1 MNKKENAM
9 IEPIM
14 EATADEAILRPY
26 ILRPMKDRDLYPV
39 LGIITKVFP
48 DDLAAMFMQ
57 LASGEK
63 SAAEVGAATVIQL
76 CLSVLKNV
84 DRVENELYSFLS
96 DVSGVPEDELRDMPF
111 GTTPMMIMDIAGD
124 VKNASFF
131 KVVSKLF

>member
-1 MNKKENAM
+1 MT
-9 IEPIM
+9 EPIM
-14 EATADEAILRPY
+14 EATTDEAIERSY
-26 ILRPMKDRDLYPV
+26 TLRPMKDRDLYPV
-39 LGIITKVFP
+39 LNIVTKVFP

-63 SAAEVGAATVIQL
+63 TAAEVGAVAVIQL

-84 DRVENELYSFLS
+84 DKVEDELYSFLS
-96 DVSGVPEDELRDMPF
+96 DVSGVPADEIREMPF
-111 GTTPMMIMDIAGD
+111 GTTPMMIMDIAND